1 MEPFGRRFQA
11 HFEWGELSSTDAERK
26 KVSSHHDI
34 SLHEAASCATL
45 RARVLCCSLVTSPII
60 ACASRLIS
68 GCGFVCLSLAP
79 FIDQGV
85 VEVSIG
91 TGEERLNYL
100 LTWQAQNARLRR
112 REHTVR
118 DMIIKWKL
126 LCCRC
131 ARTSTLSS
139 RASSSGFSKYRL
151 PRPAV
156 SPPICTGGIPFC
168 FRQMLESRSE

>member
-91 TGEERLNYL
+91 TGEERLNYFNAL
-100 LTWQAQNARLRR
+100 LPRVILRVLKVPAA
-112 REHTVR
+112 E
-118 DMIIKWKL
+118 
-126 LCCRC
+126 
-131 ARTSTLSS
+131 
-139 RASSSGFSKYRL
+139 ASSLAAYLHRWNTVLL
-151 PRPAV
+151 PPDV
-156 SPPICTGGIPFC
+156 GIAK
-168 FRQMLESRSE
+168 